1 MTPFFKDGHEL
12 VSELDD
18 FEVALVA
25 SLVSQVSE
33 LIGGTGGAEA
43 SGDPF
48 ALWARE
54 LQGSAPLDRSDPVVA
69 RLFPDAYS
77 DDEAAAAE
85 HRRFSQDALRRDRI
99 ADSEVVLTDLRIADS
114 EVVLTDLAATQDG
127 RLPLVIAVDDVDA
140 WLKTLNGV
148 RISLAVRLGIESESD
163 HADLERLPARD
174 PRTQLVALYDWLG
187 LVLES
192 LIDAAHS

>member
-99 ADSEVVLTDLRIADS
+99 ADSEVVLA
-114 EVVLTDLAATQDG
+114 DLAATQDG